1 MRHRAARGRISAKKH
16 NGSSAAKETCMKTQ
30 VAIIGAGPSGRLLG
44 QLLHLQGI
52 DTVILEAKSR
62 EYVLGRIRAG
72 VLEQGFV
79 DLLREA
85 KAGARMDRE
94 GHAHEGF
101 TIAFSGRRERID
113 LGARAGGGA
122 GGGGGRA
129 GGAGGGGD

>member
-16 NGSSAAKETCMKTQ
+16 NGSSAAKETCMIIL
-30 VAIIGAGPSGRLLG
+30 VVIIGAGPSGLLLG

-72 VLEQGFV
+72 VLKQNFV

-85 KAGARMDRE
+85 KTDAHKNRE
-94 GHAHEGF
+94 EQTQEGF
-101 TIAFSGRRERID
+101 TIA
-113 LGARAGGGA
+113 
-122 GGGGGRA
+122 
-129 GGAGGGGD
+129 